1 MVNLIVENIK
11 QRPLRTAISVVGVAL
26 GVVLI
31 VLMVG
36 LAHGMTR
43 DSAERQ
49 SNVDAEIRFLPTE
62 INSASA
68 TNPLIMREEYADAM
82 LKGVKPTAEDPDIT
96 PKPPI
101 TGVLATSPVGEFVKD
116 STGGIGFEVV
126 DGIDYESFIKVSSL
140 RISEG
145 RGLGKGDSPETQYEV
160 IVDRYYAERN
170 IDIDEK
176 LVHIGSKLLIFGH
189 QFTVVGIYE
198 PPILGRIKIPLR
210 TMQELLG
217 GAKNCSFILVR
228 TERPEMAKQAKEE
241 LERLYP
247 GYHAYLREE
256 IPALFSQNLRAV
268 DIFLDVVIW
277 LAVAISTLVILLA
290 MYTTILERTREIGIL
305 KSLGASKSFI
315 IVTIEQEAAFI
326 SLLGVLFG
334 FVVAIIGKFILE
346 KTSRL
351 TLDIEPRWLLIAA
364 VIGIVCGL
372 IGALYPATRA
382 ANLDVIEAISYE

>member
-49 SNVDAEIRFLPTE
+49 SHVDAEIRFLPTE

-68 TNPLIMREEYADAM
+68 SNPLLMREEYADAI

-96 PKPPI
+96 LKPPI
-101 TGVLATSPVGEFVKD
+101 TGVIAASPVGEFVKD

-126 DGIDYESFIKVSSL
+126 DGVDYESFTQVSSL
-140 RISEG
+140 RIVEG
-145 RGLGKGDSPETQYEV
+145 RGLGKGDTPETQYEV

-170 IDIDEK
+170 TDIDEK
-176 LVHIGSKLLIFGH
+176 PIRVGSKMLIFSH
-189 QFTVVGIYE
+189 QFTVVGIYD
-198 PPILGRIKIPLR
+198 PPLLGRIKIPLR

-277 LAVAISTLVILLA
+277 LAVVISTLVILLA

-315 IVTIEQEAAFI
+315 ILTIEQEAAFI

-334 FVVAIIGKFILE
+334 FVVAVIGKVVLE

-351 TLDIEPRWLLIAA
+351 TIDIEPRWLLIAG
-364 VIGIVCGL
+364 VIGIVCGM